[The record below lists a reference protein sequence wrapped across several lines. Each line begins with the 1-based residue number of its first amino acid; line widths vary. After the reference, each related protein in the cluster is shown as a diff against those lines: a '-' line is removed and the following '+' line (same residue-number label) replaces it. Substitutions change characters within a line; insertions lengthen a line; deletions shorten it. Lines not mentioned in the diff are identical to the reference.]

1 MGIMELIGEGH
12 EGSWSI
18 YLCIEFAQLPTN
30 VYLYLLPSRTA
41 HDGSGYQHRMDL
53 LR

>member
-1 MGIMELIGEGH
+1 MGIMELMDRERGA
-12 EGSWSI
+12 WSI

-41 HDGSGYQHRMDL
+41 HDRSGIQHRMDL